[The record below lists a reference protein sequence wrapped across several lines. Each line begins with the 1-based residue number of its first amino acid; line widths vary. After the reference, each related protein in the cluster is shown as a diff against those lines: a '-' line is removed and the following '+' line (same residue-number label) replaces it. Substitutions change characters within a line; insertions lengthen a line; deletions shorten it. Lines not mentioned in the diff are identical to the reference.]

1 MLSNVVGIVITP
13 YTTES
18 LNYGFLVVMQS
29 IWISN
34 DWDPATSPQLL
45 QDMVVDFEGYIN
57 FNDAG
62 AEYKFTSGREYAAGA
77 TAGTIATSGANL
89 KIQAGYYKMEV
100 DTEKLTYKV
109 TAVRGNG

>member
-34 DWDPATSPQLL
+34 DWDPTTSPQLL

-62 AEYKFTSGREYAAGA
+62 AEYKFTSGRG
-77 TAGTIATSGANL
+77 ICCRSDCW
-89 KIQAGYYKMEV
+89 YYCYVWSKS
-100 DTEKLTYKV
+100 
-109 TAVRGNG
+109 